1 MTVKTLA
8 NKLNAKEL
16 NLADPNREVE
26 RIYAGDLL
34 SHVMGN
40 APSNCVWFTVMTNVN
55 ICAVATLTDCSV
67 IVVCEGCIP
76 DQLTLERAKTQGINI
91 LSTVLTISEAIV
103 RVHNAG

>member
-8 NKLNAKEL
+8 HKLNAKEL

-40 APSNCVWFTVMTNVN
+40 
-55 ICAVATLTDCSV
+55 AVATLTDCSV